1 MTTQFFCGSGPVT
14 SYDCFWLLLFP
25 HTEPPSAIIDL
36 RVADTTDTTIT
47 ITWNWPTTTGRSDF
61 FYRVFQSD
69 PSQPGRY
76 ILRRDNL
83 VGQVSY
89 QVTGLV
95 PFTPYVLRVSVHNG
109 VSDLDPDG
117 AAGRVSEVTNMTGEA
132 RKFYNCIKKTLINSV
147 SAHLAF
153 LFILPLFL

>member
-69 PSQPGRY
+69 PNQLGRF
-76 ILRRDNL
+76 ILSRDNL
-83 VGQVSY
+83 VDQGSTVRY
-89 QVTGLV
+89 EVTGLI
-95 PFTPYVLRVSVHNG
+95 PFTSYILRVSVHNG
-109 VSDLDPDG
+109 VSDLDPDRAG
-117 AAGRVSEVTNMTGEA
+117 GRVSEVIARTQEA
-132 RKFYNCIKKTLINSV
+132 RRLC
-147 SAHLAF
+147 F
-153 LFILPLFL
+153 LMILCNAM